1 MKRYIGLL
9 SEVSDLTNRNQID
22 VDAYVNI
29 AHKYRGKILELGS
42 GSGTI
47 SIGLAK
53 EGYDVTCL
61 EIHRDMIHLHEEK
74 LDGNLEK
81 NTTIVLGDM
90 CSFDLNEKYD
100 LIIAAG
106 NLINSIM
113 SAEEVH
119 NMLASVKKHL
129 SDVGV
134 FVIECEYPN
143 INRLIIDQDKEKVEY
158 LENPRTKM
166 RVENRIRS
174 HYNFLEMTRQ
184 DHIVVTEFKEE
195 RIKRRIQ
202 ISRDYRI
209 WTVDEIRD
217 FIKNNAFN
225 IMLESGD
232 INTVEPITEKSSHMI
247 FFLKR

>member
-9 SEVSDLTNRNQID
+9 SEVSELTNKNQID
-22 VDAYVNI
+22 VDAYVDI

-74 LDGNLEK
+74 LDDALEE

-90 CSFDLNEKYD
+90 CSFDLNEKFD

-106 NLINSIM
+106 NLVNSIM
-113 SAEEVH
+113 NEKEIH
-119 NMLASVKKHL
+119 NMLESVKKHL

-134 FVIECEYPN
+134 FVIECDYPN
-143 INRLIIDQDKEKVEY
+143 INRFIEEQDKERVEFF
-158 LENPRTKM
+158 ENPRTKM
-166 RVENRIRS
+166 KVENRIRS

-184 DHIVVTEFKEE
+184 DHIVVTEFKDK

-202 ISRDYRI
+202 ITRDQKI
-209 WTVDEIRD
+209 WTADELRK
-217 FIKNNAFN
+217 FIYDNTLS
-225 IMLESGD
+225 IMLESGN
-232 INTVEPITEKSSHMI
+232 ISTIEPITEQSSHMI

>member
-74 LDGNLEK
+74 LDDDLEK

-113 SAEEVH
+113 SEDEIY
-119 NMLASVKKHL
+119 NMFESVKRHL

-143 INRLIIDQDKEKVEY
+143 INRLIVDQDKEKVEY

-174 HYNFLEMTRQ
+174 HFNFLEMTRQ
-184 DHIVVTEFKEE
+184 DHIVVTEFKDD

-202 ISRDYRI
+202 IARDYKI

-232 INTVEPITEKSSHMI
+232 INTVEPITDKSSHMI